1 MLKHKFTLRHLILR
15 RYVMVATAFWVY
27 FVGACLSTVA
37 IPQETSIGGYE
48 PPQFRTVSD
57 VPAPVLAEGTE
68 IRLIVDADFAPFSF
82 VSASGAPA
90 GLSIE
95 LALAA
100 CTELKIRCTVT
111 ALPFDAVIPALQ
123 SGEGDVVVTG
133 PRLTEETLRATA
145 MTRPY
150 FRIMA
155 RFAVQS
161 GSPLKSADSGSLVG
175 RRIGVAKDTVHA
187 KWLVSYY
194 GSSEVVPFDDG
205 KAAAEA
211 LRTGSVDALFG
222 DNLATIYW
230 VSGQDAANCCRV
242 LDGAFSD
249 FDHFS
254 RNLAL
259 LVRRDRPELRA
270 AFDYGLDMAQKNGTT
285 ARIIKAYLPLSP
297 W

>member
-1 MLKHKFTLRHLILR
+1 MLKYRFTSRHLTMR
-15 RYVMVATAFWVY
+15 RYGRLTTAFWMY
-27 FVGACLSTVA
+27 FCGLLLPLVA
-37 IPQETSIGGYE
+37 HTQEVSPSGYE
-48 PPQFRTVSD
+48 PPQFRTLVETSA
-57 VPAPVLAEGTE
+57 PALPDGTE
-68 IRLIVDADFAPFSF
+68 VRLIADADFAPFSF
-82 VSASGAPA
+82 ISASGAPA

-95 LALAA
+95 LSLAA

-150 FRIMA
+150 FRIMG

-161 GSPLKSADSGSLVG
+161 GSALKAADFGSLTG
-175 RRIGVAKDTVHA
+175 RRIGVVKDTLHA
-187 KWLVSYY
+187 QWLEAYY
-194 GSSEVVPFDDG
+194 GRSDIIPFEDG
-205 KAAAEA
+205 KAAGEA
-211 LRTGSVDALFG
+211 LRTGGIDTLFG
-222 DNLATIYW
+222 DNLAMIYW
-230 VSGQDAANCCRV
+230 VSGQVAANCCRV

-254 RNLAL
+254 RNLAF
-259 LVRRDRPELRA
+259 LVRRDRPDLRA

-285 ARIIKAYLPLSP
+285 AKIIKAYVPLSP